1 MLSKHEKSCLFKVPI
16 FNHLN
21 ENEQVDISNLIRV
34 KRLLKGDFLYHMG
47 DTGAAL
53 YVVHQGKIKIAR
65 YNDDGLDKTVEQLKD
80 VPVYITIDLD
90 VLDPA
95 VFPGTGT
102 PEPGGMQ
109 YQDLL
114 WAFDQFEKL
123 NNIVGA
129 DIVELAPNL
138 DPTGASTAV
147 AVKSLRELVLILQKN
162 LENKKT

>member
-1 MLSKHEKSCLFKVPI
+1 M
-16 FNHLN
+16 
-21 ENEQVDISNLIRV
+21 
-34 KRLLKGDFLYHMG
+34 
-47 DTGAAL
+47 A
-53 YVVHQGKIKIAR
+53 
-65 YNDDGLDKTVEQLKD
+65 
-80 VPVYITIDLD
+80 TIDLD

-95 VFPGTGT
+95 VFLGIGT